1 MADKPK
7 PTEEEVQAWL
17 DGVHFSS
24 CCSDPLPENEPVAS
38 EKPLVDAKAIQCSTT
53 DTVSTLHSTHNNKA

>member
-24 CCSDPLPENEPVAS
+24 CCSDPLPENEPAS
-38 EKPLVDAKAIQCSTT
+38 SAKSLVDAKPTQCSST
-53 DTVSTLHSTHNNKA
+53 DTVSSPHSTYNDKA